1 MHAGSAAADQPRP
14 IREICDEH
22 EGEWLLIKILDASA
36 PMGDAPGLLL
46 AHSSEYGAM
55 FKAERKIRKL
65 DSTSELT
72 IVGGGTKFGDGAAL
86 RRALARIAAEEDW
99 VSVNNW

>member
-1 MHAGSAAADQPRP
+1 MRAGSATADPPRP

-46 AHSSEYGAM
+46 ARTALTAARCSKPRERSESKIQPRSSPSLEGEQSSATAQLC
-55 FKAERKIRKL
+55 AEHW
-65 DSTSELT
+65 
-72 IVGGGTKFGDGAAL
+72 
-86 RRALARIAAEEDW
+86 LA
-99 VSVNNW
+99 SPPKKTG